1 MLNIPSKLCVGYNSR
16 TDTYSGKLG
25 YVVYYK
31 GKKNPILAKE
41 TSFEG
46 WRDKKLGKDDFDNV
60 PTEGFVIN
68 KRVGGG
74 RSYSYYDHARELK
87 IRVYDP
93 RGFEIEITPENL
105 LFILETYDCYKGK
118 GIDGK
123 FVYAWEGKDLIL
135 LPTESQDYQDT
146 LNIQEKIGK
155 ANLGARDLVP
165 GRHYTFKHE
174 YSGIHYNVN
183 TKKDTVDNVVY
194 LGKLPWYFN
203 NKEEKVLKEY
213 PSNCSSFNRFSY
225 YYDERYNCRIDTCY
239 VSKPENLHVF
249 YYKDSKSE
257 FIFGTKSPKGA
268 VLYESNADDLTP
280 VEIEDL
286 ITKYKKQFEG
296 IDKKIVGIKMLSE
309 NIKYDVFWDKENTKN
324 VIKNSSIIEK
334 LREKMSHLCL
344 DPTQY
349 NYLNLDYNNPLHR
362 LLKYNSEEFKLYLN
376 NVWYQVEPNHFIKV
390 QGTWNVTAEG
400 LPFKAYVNKFA
411 KENYGKS
418 YDDLHEFKSKTE
430 KQQKNEAKNAFYKNA
445 TAEGPG
451 EWIFVG
457 DTYYLDDDKHIH
469 RINAFPY
476 NANAYE
482 KIDPIN
488 LSELNLLDEY
498 NMDDIYIIYEDN
510 TVIKTTY
517 STWHTDISHSS
528 GQIILNHTY

>member
-31 GKKNPILAKE
+31 GKKNSILAKE

-46 WRDKKLGKDDFDNV
+46 WRDKELGKDDFDNV

-165 GRHYTFKHE
+165 GRHYTFKRG
-174 YSGIHYNVN
+174 YSGIHYSVN
-183 TKKDTVDNVVY
+183 TEKDTVDNVVY
-194 LGKLPWYFN
+194 LGRLPWYFN

-225 YYDERYNCRIDTCY
+225 YYDKRYNCRIDTCY
-239 VSKPENLHVF
+239 ASKPENLHVF
-249 YYKDSKSE
+249 YYKDSKTE

-309 NIKYDVFWDKENTKN
+309 NIKYDGLNTKYA
-324 VIKNSSIIEK
+324 IKNSSIIEK
-334 LREKMSHLCL
+334 LRKKISHLCL
-344 DPTQY
+344 DPTQHD
-349 NYLNLDYNNPLHR
+349 YLNLGYDNPLYR
-362 LLKYNSEEFKLYLN
+362 ILKYDCEKFKLYLN
-376 NVWYQVEPNHFIKV
+376 GWYQDKPNHFIKV
-390 QGTWNVTAEG
+390 QGTWDVTAEG
-400 LPFKAYVNKFA
+400 LPFKAYVNKFT
-411 KENYGKS
+411 KENYGKP
-418 YDDLHEFKSKTE
+418 YDDLFEFVSKTD
-430 KQQKNEAKNAFYKNA
+430 KQQKNEARNAFYKNA
-445 TAEGPG
+445 VAEGPG

-469 RINAFPY
+469 KINAFPY
-476 NANAYE
+476 DNAYE

-498 NMDDIYIIYEDN
+498 NMDDDIYIIYEDN
-510 TVIKTTY
+510 TVLKTTY

-528 GQIILNHTY
+528 GQIVLN